1 MGVRMRVLVDIKE
14 VSDSMNRLRQH
25 IPEYGTELVSEI
37 SAGAR
42 DVAYRAFFNK
52 PYSVNNPNSLNL
64 LTRYGVRRYKDPKTG
79 KRTVR
84 RGPAF
89 TRMTRAG
96 RVDRMGRRLVNF
108 ALDTKM
114 PFRKVAKFTAYPL
127 NLYENDVTVNG
138 YRRPGTHIMLAKIP
152 PAIQGTIADAR
163 DMIERKIVHKFEEGG
178 NG

>member
-1 MGVRMRVLVDIKE
+1 
-14 VSDSMNRLRQH
+14 
-25 IPEYGTELVSEI
+25 
-37 SAGAR
+37 
-42 DVAYRAFFNK
+42 
-52 PYSVNNPNSLNL
+52 
-64 LTRYGVRRYKDPKTG
+64 
-79 KRTVR
+79 
-84 RGPAF
+84 
-89 TRMTRAG
+89 
-96 RVDRMGRRLVNF
+96 VNF